1 MQSIFASYSA
11 ILHLSQALQG
21 FDDGFDLVGA
31 FLVFAAEVVG
41 EFGCGSGGGLL
52 EEVADELDLVGE
64 LFGPIGGGI
73 DD

>member
-11 ILHLSQALQG
+11 ILHLAQALQG
-21 FDDGFDLVGA
+21 FDDGFDLVCA
-31 FLVFAAEVVG
+31 FLVFAGEVVG
-41 EFGCGSGGGLL
+41 ELGGGGGGGLL

-64 LFGPIGGGI
+64 LFGPLSGLI